1 MRTVAGVHAAGLL
14 LGGASS
20 DKNRVVGVGLDVLL
34 EILGPLE
41 RLAAEVALVR
51 LEGHMDADVRGDVI
65 ALDRGG
71 AALVPLAGEVQV
83 VGALAANMLL
93 ADVLLG
99 EELAIFHFFFSF
111 FWKKKETLVNSH
123 REPRPR

>member
-1 MRTVAGVHAAGLL
+1 M
-14 LGGASS
+14 
-20 DKNRVVGVGLDVLL
+20 GLDVLL

-51 LEGHMDADVRGDVI
+51 LEGHMDADVRGDVV
-65 ALDRGG
+65 ALDRGS

-99 EELAIFHFFFSF
+99 DELAIFQIFSF
-111 FWKKKETLVNSH
+111 FSSFHFHFRLFSSMYLR
-123 REPRPR
+123 REARLW